1 MMEHQHREPGSAI
14 RRLPQCATVVFCAAT
29 LWVLFH
35 DFVDAHTELRKAE
48 RLYASQLDRYQHLV
62 DDVQRKHDEVWML
75 ENDPQARERLLDQR
89 GYTSYGNRKRDVQS
103 PAPGDAD
110 RDEEHRDD
118 EARPTPAR

>member
-1 MMEHQHREPGSAI
+1 MV
-14 RRLPQCATVVFCAAT
+14 RRLPQYATVVFCAAT

-48 RLYASQLDRYQHLV
+48 RLYASQLDRYQQLV
-62 DDVQRKHDEVWML
+62 DDVQIKRDECWML

-89 GYTSYGNRKRDVQS
+89 GYTTYSNRKRDAEAS
-103 PAPGDAD
+103 ELGNAD

-118 EARPTPAR
+118 AARSTPAR